1 MDLNNFDSPEAE
13 SSQYVLTSPRSLT
26 SCARLGVRPV
36 QLLIK
41 SLNELIAEQHT
52 APLEAVKV
60 MHESYETERRR
71 LLHMCR
77 DERQRIIGRGS
88 DRWQVSSRKK
98 VSGLDKVADTRLEEA
113 AGSMGAIPY
122 ADLCKPGKPVS
133 RSSCSASELREP
145 DRDTLIT
152 LRELRHSPA
161 TEAELE
167 RLTADITKKMSVR
180 MSEKDRKITAVMLAK
195 HQEEQERLKLCRQEE
210 QQQQEAK
217 RQEEALQAQAE
228 KKRRKRLMQSMQRWQ
243 EDLEARRRLRG
254 RQEKERVEQLQ
265 QEMLLQEERWRRLKE
280 EVEVQRRQKM
290 VAAQKEAEGRKC
302 CQETLLKLKEEV
314 EKRQRE
320 QERQVAVDKEQKARR
335 RKVLQDKKEKK
346 RLQEENRWELL
357 RHILLKQQVEQQGEA
372 EEEKTRNA
380 LEKKLQNSWER
391 RSRVVDARLSELQE
405 RAAQEEQQIQRAQ
418 LRAEL
423 QNIQQLLHRRL
434 LVQLSQRRA
443 DKAAQNIS
451 AQSRNRAQQIR
462 QHNKLRQLLHQR
474 LREKLQREEEAA
486 RTLAQSR
493 LLLKEWRR
501 EKLWRQRQQ
510 LQEEAHRR
518 ARASFHIRDRVRQ
531 HTHTRNFAQMLLEA
545 QLTASIS
552 RMTL

>member
-1 MDLNNFDSPEAE
+1 MGESRSSAAPRLDLNNFDSTEAE
-13 SSQYVLTSPRSLT
+13 SSRVVLTSPRSLT

-52 APLEAVKV
+52 VPLEAVKV

-71 LLHMCR
+71 LLQMCR
-77 DERQRIIGRGS
+77 DERQRIISGGR
-88 DRWQVSSRKK
+88 
-98 VSGLDKVADTRLEEA
+98 
-113 AGSMGAIPY
+113 
-122 ADLCKPGKPVS
+122 
-133 RSSCSASELREP
+133 RSSCSASELREA
-145 DRDTLIT
+145 DRDTLFT
-152 LRELRHSPA
+152 LRDLRHSPA

-167 RLTADITKKMSVR
+167 RLTADITKKMCVR
-180 MSEKDRKITAVMLAK
+180 ISEKDRRIAAVMLAK

-210 QQQQEAK
+210 QQQQEAQ

-228 KKRRKRLMQSMQRWQ
+228 KKRRKKLMQSMQRWQ
-243 EDLEARRRLRG
+243 EEL
-254 RQEKERVEQLQ
+254 ERVEQLQ

-290 VAAQKEAEGRKC
+290 VAAQKELEGRKC

-320 QERQVAVDKEQKARR
+320 QERQVAVEREQKARR

-346 RLQEENRWELL
+346 RLQEENRG
-357 RHILLKQQVEQQGEA
+357 QQVEA
-372 EEEKTRNA
+372 EEEKTRTA
-380 LEKKLQNSWER
+380 LEKKLHDSWER
-391 RSRVVDARLSELQE
+391 RSQAADARLSELQE

-423 QNIQQLLHRRL
+423 HNIQQLLHRRL

-443 DKAAQNIS
+443 DRAAQNTS
-451 AQSRNRAQQIR
+451 AQMRTRAQQIR

-474 LREKLQREEEAA
+474 LREKLQREEEL
-486 RTLAQSR
+486 R
-493 LLLKEWRR
+493 
-501 EKLWRQRQQ
+501 RQRQQ